1 MSPCPSGTIQ
11 QQIDCLASGIYD
23 LTYSPSGILAYTG
36 AYTVDGYDEM
46 WWKTFRDFNDRIEE
60 LDEGIVKASGY
71 LRIIDNGLAFH
82 RH

>member
-1 MSPCPSGTIQ
+1 MSCPSGVPIQ
-11 QQIDCLASGIYD
+11 EQIDCLQQSIDDLLYSASGVNAYQGKQTID
-23 LTYSPSGILAYTG
+23 AWEEVWWRTYHDINER
-36 AYTVDGYDEM
+36 VED
-46 WWKTFRDFNDRIEE
+46 